1 MTDAPASPSPAT
13 TAPAASHLIPYWAEL
28 VQFFPVLH
36 TPPVSFEEF
45 VEVSRLFPY
54 LRMEQ
59 EKNGQITIMPPVF
72 YGSAA
77 RESDAN
83 GFAWAWNRRT
93 KLGQTISASGGIRLR
108 DGSTKQA
115 DTAWISNER
124 LAAAA
129 QTDDSF
135 LFVEPDFVIEVRSKT
150 DDLEKAKTK
159 MADSWIANGVR
170 LAWLIDPYEEKAWVY
185 RADGS
190 IEVVKGFEGKKL
202 SGEEV
207 MPGFELELEEFKV
220 KE

>member
-1 MTDAPASPSPAT
+1 MTDASVSALPAAVSHLSYLAEASQFFSSLQT
-13 TAPAASHLIPYWAEL
+13 TAPM
-28 VQFFPVLH
+28 
-36 TPPVSFEEF
+36 SFEAF
-45 VEVSRLFPY
+45 VEFSRHFPN

-59 EKNGQITIMPPVF
+59 EKNGQVTIMPPVF
-72 YGSAA
+72 YGSAT

-83 GFAWAWNRRT
+83 GLAWAWNRRT

-124 LAAAA
+124 LAKAPPA
-129 QTDDSF
+129 DDQF
-135 LFVEPDFVIEVRSKT
+135 LFVEPDFIIEIRSKT
-150 DDLEKAKTK
+150 DSLEKIKAKMSDT
-159 MADSWIANGVR
+159 WIANGVR

-190 IEVVKGFEGKKL
+190 IEVVKGFDGQKL
-202 SGEEV
+202 SGEDV

-220 KE
+220 KG

>member
-1 MTDAPASPSPAT
+1 MTDASVSIAPTVAPT
-13 TAPAASHLIPYWAEL
+13 TGHLSYLAE
-28 VQFFPVLH
+28 VSQFFPVLH

-45 VEVSRLFPY
+45 VEVSRLFPT

-72 YGSAA
+72 SDSGH
-77 RESDAN
+77 RESEAN
-83 GFAWAWNRRT
+83 GFVWQWNRRT
-93 KLGQTISASGGIRLR
+93 KLGKTYSASTGIRLR

-115 DTAWISNER
+115 DTVWVSNER
-124 LAAAA
+124 LLKSDQIGPA
-129 QTDDSF
+129 F
-135 LFVEPDFVIEVRSKT
+135 LSIEPDFVIEIRSKT

-159 MADSWIANGVR
+159 MAESWIANGVR

-202 SGEEV
+202 SGEDV
-207 MPGFELELEEFKV
+207 MPGFELELEEFRAKA
-220 KE
+220 